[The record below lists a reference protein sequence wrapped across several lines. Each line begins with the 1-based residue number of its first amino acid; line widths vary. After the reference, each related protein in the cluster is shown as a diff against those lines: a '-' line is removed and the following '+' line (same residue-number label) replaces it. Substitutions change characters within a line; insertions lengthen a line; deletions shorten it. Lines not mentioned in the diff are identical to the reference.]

1 MKTKLLMIALLGF
14 GITACTNPMSSMV
27 SHTSKPVS
35 TKNLSYNTAPAAK
48 VEAFDIK
55 KREVGLSTK
64 NDPKYHSFGP
74 ELKTDAMKNWFND
87 LMYRLWDRQ
96 ITKRQFVTEGV
107 SQFPAHQYEFNYI
120 ANGF

>member
-1 MKTKLLMIALLGF
+1 MKTKLLIIALLGF
-14 GITACTNPMSSMV
+14 GFTACTNPMSSMV
-27 SHTSKPVS
+27 TYKRPVQ
-35 TKNLSYNTAPAAK
+35 TKNLSYNTAPTEK
-48 VEAFDIK
+48 VEKFDIK

-107 SQFPAHQYEFNYI
+107 SQFPAHRYEFNYI